1 MSTAS
6 ASFGGVGTEQE
17 RTDTVCRYNKVWGYL
32 STDCALGHL
41 LPSTQQ
47 MEVGQREANE
57 RKRSNGEAVPD
68 RNVGIYFT
76 HMLHL

>member
-1 MSTAS
+1 MGISEH
-6 ASFGGVGTEQE
+6 GL
-17 RTDTVCRYNKVWGYL
+17 C
-32 STDCALGHL
+32 LGHL
-41 LPSTQQ
+41 LPSKQ
-47 MEVGQREANE
+47 MEGVYREGNE